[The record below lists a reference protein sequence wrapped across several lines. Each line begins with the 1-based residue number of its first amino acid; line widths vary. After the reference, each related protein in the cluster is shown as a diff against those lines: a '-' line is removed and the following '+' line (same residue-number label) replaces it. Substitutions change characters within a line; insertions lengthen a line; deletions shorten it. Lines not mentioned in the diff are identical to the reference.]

1 MLALPQS
8 SATHS
13 IFCGQN
19 SIDTQNPSSYTPNV
33 KKKFLIN
40 LFALSV
46 LLVSCLSWILE
57 KPSFV
62 LREIILR
69 PRSFTEMNLLL
80 GLEVQNPNRFDLT
93 LKSFEYTVYLN
104 NEEIGNGRLEKEL
117 LIPSSSITRVQ
128 VPVVA
133 KFKDLGGSLKTII
146 TGDELP
152 YKIEGK
158 TDIKTAFGGLNFPF
172 SKEGRINLKN

>member
-1 MLALPQS
+1 MPHL
-8 SATHS
+8 T
-13 IFCGQN
+13 FCGQN
-19 SIDTQNPSSYTPNV
+19 PLDTQNPSSYTHTV
-33 KKKFLIN
+33 KKLCLIS
-40 LFALSV
+40 LFALSL

-69 PRSFTEMNLLL
+69 PRLFTEMNLLL
-80 GLEVQNPNRFDLT
+80 GLEVQNPNRFDIT

-117 LIPSSSITRVQ
+117 LIPSSSTTRVQ

-146 TGDELP
+146 AGDDLP

-158 TDIKTAFGGLNFPF
+158 TDIKTAFGCLNFPF
-172 SKEGRINLKN
+172 SKEGHINLKN

>member
-1 MLALPQS
+1 M
-8 SATHS
+8 
-13 IFCGQN
+13 
-19 SIDTQNPSSYTPNV
+19 
-33 KKKFLIN
+33 
-40 LFALSV
+40 
-46 LLVSCLSWILE
+46 E

-62 LREIILR
+62 LRGIILS
-69 PRSFTEMNLLL
+69 PHSSTEMNLFL

-93 LKSFEYTVYLN
+93 LKSFEYTFYLK

-117 LIPSSSITRVQ
+117 VIPSSSTTQVQ
-128 VPVVA
+128 IPVVA
-133 KFKDLGGSLKTII
+133 KFKDLDGILKTIF

-158 TDIKTAFGGLNFPF
+158 ADVGTAFGSLNFLF